1 MARPRTMT
9 DSATGG
15 NAIVAGTIRGL
26 GKPGVAIGGPSE
38 IRPVTLW
45 ARLECRFGLCSGRAK
60 VSGQM
65 PAVQIA
71 LPSACDAR
79 QASLRLCDSGG
90 LLDFATRLVVRRS
103 PLLAGRSQKVRQ
115 VSSGQR
121 F

>member
-1 MARPRTMT
+1 MTRAATLGFHDRSHRSGAHPASEWTAALPAQTRPL
-9 DSATGG
+9 SNLHLQLHQQVAVGAGG

-45 ARLECRFGLCSGRAK
+45 ARLECRFGLCLGRAK

-79 QASLRLCDSGG
+79 
-90 LLDFATRLVVRRS
+90 
-103 PLLAGRSQKVRQ
+103 
-115 VSSGQR
+115 
-121 F
+121 